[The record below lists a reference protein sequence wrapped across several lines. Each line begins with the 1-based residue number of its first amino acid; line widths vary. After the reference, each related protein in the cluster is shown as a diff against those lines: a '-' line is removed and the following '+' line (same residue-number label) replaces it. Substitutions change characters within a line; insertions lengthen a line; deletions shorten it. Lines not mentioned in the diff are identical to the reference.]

1 VPLSLNGPRAKHVRA
16 HACYDILCREIESV
30 ESARPYNI
38 RCEVDE
44 QVGRYDFYVNGLTS
58 TDAVWGLQIGDIVHN
73 LRCAL
78 DHLAVLLVA
87 LCTQQDPATIDFVQ
101 FPICESPD
109 RFKDWLSRLRA
120 DAKKRHLDEPLLLG
134 YRTRLE
140 ELQPYSA
147 WDPSIWGSEN
157 TGFVT
162 LASSLQR
169 IADLDN
175 IDKHRVIHATWY
187 GVKPFISPDK
197 HVVFPDGF
205 TFTGAGTCPDP
216 QAEDTKVGSWTF
228 AVPLPTSWIP
238 EQGDMKACFPLQVC
252 IEDPSIVHGVR
263 HILCDCLFAVQGV
276 LDIFDPVFVEYGVKI
291 DPPLPL
297 TSLLVTHSRRTPN
310 AEFR

>member
-1 VPLSLNGPRAKHVRA
+1 MR
-16 HACYDILCREIESV
+16 
-30 ESARPYNI
+30 
-38 RCEVDE
+38 
-44 QVGRYDFYVNGLTS
+44 
-58 TDAVWGLQIGDIVHN
+58 
-73 LRCAL
+73 
-78 DHLAVLLVA
+78 
-87 LCTQQDPATIDFVQ
+87 
-101 FPICESPD
+101 
-109 RFKDWLSRLRA
+109 
-120 DAKKRHLDEPLLLG
+120 
-134 YRTRLE
+134 
-140 ELQPYSA
+140 
-147 WDPSIWGSEN
+147 
-157 TGFVT
+157 
-162 LASSLQR
+162 
-169 IADLDN
+169 
-175 IDKHRVIHATWY
+175 TWY

-252 IEDPSIVHGVR
+252 IEDPSNVHGVR